1 MDEIIKFLKSMGLG
15 DQEIQK
21 VLRETPVNPEG
32 LTGTNV
38 ATGVFT
44 KTNPKSKEFVKD
56 FPLVVE
62 RIGNPFEVNYY
73 KGKSREETIRM
84 AEDNVKF
91 LENEIKKLAD
101 QLLNKNLQLSEQQ
114 RINLAK
120 NLATKRKIEKD
131 LEDFKTRPE
140 APVVDIKTGET
151 VADVE
156 RLKEKSGLT
165 APPTTDIGR
174 IDLRNK
180 QMLQKAEE
188 FYKSQDEFQKEE
200 VARQALIAKQY
211 EGKGY
216 AGGVFGPSGMY
227 RAVARSFLLDQN
239 AKGKIKLTDD
249 VINNLKDRNYIS
261 GGQPLLYPDPIR
273 IMRLHYGDDV
283 FEKIPLD
290 KIKTGAES
298 EIIGEMSKININ
310 PIKVEAPA
318 TPGGYMTPGEI
329 KANIE
334 ELENIEKMIKRREF
348 RFADMTDQEIK
359 NELEH
364 YGSQK
369 NAFEVA
375 FGYDHPKE
383 YEEYLKS
390 IERKD
395 PKKFAKGG
403 SVESLGL
410 DYLTGVGRNYPGR
423 SNFEK
428 GTIPKMIQFFID
440 KLVDEKNFNRK
451 LLEKTNPKLIKEM
464 YIEKF
469 GKLPSA
475 EEIKEIVN
483 KQLQGKYSMESINK
497 KTGEVTTPKEP
508 VTTAE
513 KVQRYDQ
520 DMVKAADEIFPNYDD
535 PKIAADQIA
544 ESYAQIKLGKNYD
557 DLTSQEQNK
566 IYSQAYDYVM
576 DYNRGV
582 VKSTAPVA
590 SKGISLEEEMN
601 MVLNRYDKSM
611 FIKDAQGMVDVTN
624 PENVQK
630 MALLLK
636 RDYPDLYKRLEAQML
651 EETPMAPTLQEFK
664 KTSPKTYGEFSKKT
678 SRMEELLNFRSGQET
693 FETFD
698 LETYNYLNSKEIGKL
713 LNQLKN
719 PYKILDEEKNLV
731 RTGFTRENFEGTGLK
746 NFEDINFK
754 VDKNQLETYLDD
766 LYNKK
771 QIDEAQTELGDLKD
785 MGREPNAFGGRAGYA
800 EGSDEMGP
808 SPIYQK
814 EYVPSITLDSH
825 DKAPGN
831 MDKYP
836 IKVGNLELGIMGAMS
851 SGKST
856 PNPYVK
862 INTANRD
869 FTARGKYNVP
879 DTGISLLGDI
889 GDVRNRANV
898 NINVPQYN
906 YKENIKD
913 VMRLNPYSVG
923 IEYAPDQNRNI
934 NLRYDDQGN
943 VTLRGEA
950 RFAKGGLGYLVGE

>member
-1 MDEIIKFLKSMGLG
+1 MNEIIKFLKSMGLG

-21 VLRETPVNPEG
+21 VLKETPVNPQG

-44 KTNPKSKEFVKD
+44 KTNPKSKELVKD

-73 KGKSREETIRM
+73 KGKSRDEVIKM
-84 AEDNVKF
+84 ASEHVKF
-91 LENEIKKLAD
+91 LEDEIAKLAD

-120 NLATKRKIEKD
+120 NLETKRRIEKD
-131 LEDFKTRPE
+131 FEAFKTKPE

-151 VADVE
+151 VKDVE
-156 RLKEKSGLT
+156 TLKEKSGLV

-200 VARQALIAKQY
+200 AARQALIAKQY
-211 EGKGY
+211 EGKGFE
-216 AGGVFGPSGMY
+216 GGVFGPSGMY
-227 RAVARSFLLDQN
+227 RSVARNFLLDQH
-239 AKGKIKLTDD
+239 AKGKIKLTDE
-249 VINNLKDRNYIS
+249 VVKNLEERNYIS

-290 KIKTGAES
+290 KIKTGAPS
-298 EIIGEMSKININ
+298 EIIEEMSKIKVN
-310 PIKVEAPA
+310 PVKVEAPS

-334 ELENIEKMIKRREF
+334 ELENIERMIKRRES

-364 YGSQK
+364 YGAQK

-410 DYLTGVGRNYPGR
+410 DYLTGIERDYPGR
-423 SNFEK
+423 SNFKE
-428 GTIPKMIQFFID
+428 GSIPKMVKFFID
-440 KLVDEKNFNRK
+440 KLVEEKNFNRQ
-451 LLEKTNPKLIKEM
+451 LLEKTNPMLVKEM

-475 EEIKEIVN
+475 EELKEIVN
-483 KQLQGKYSMESINK
+483 KQLQGKYSMETVNP
-497 KTGEVTTPKEP
+497 KTGEVTTPTEP

-513 KVQRYDQ
+513 KVKSYDQ
-520 DMVKAADEIFPNYDD
+520 DMAKAADEIFPDYDD

-557 DLTSQEQNK
+557 DLTSKQQNK

-576 DYNRGV
+576 NRKRGMA
-582 VKSTAPVA
+582 KEMN
-590 SKGISLEEEMN
+590 LEQEMN
-601 MVLNRYDKSM
+601 MILNQYDKSM
-611 FIKDAQGMVDVTN
+611 FIKNEQGMVDVTN
-624 PENVQK
+624 PENVRK

-636 RDYPDLYKRLEAQML
+636 RDHPEFYKRLEGEVQTNIL
-651 EETPMAPTLQEFK
+651 ED
-664 KTSPKTYGEFSKKT
+664 
-678 SRMEELLNFRSGQET
+678 
-693 FETFD
+693 FD
-698 LETYNYLNSKEIGKL
+698 VT
-713 LNQLKN
+713 
-719 PYKILDEEKNLV
+719 
-731 RTGFTRENFEGTGLK
+731 
-746 NFEDINFK
+746 
-754 VDKNQLETYLDD
+754 
-766 LYNKK
+766 
-771 QIDEAQTELGDLKD
+771 
-785 MGREPNAFGGRAGYA
+785 GREPNAKGGRIGYA
-800 EGSDEMGP
+800 EGSDGA
-808 SPIYQK
+808 
-814 EYVPSITLDSH
+814 PSITLDTH
-825 DKAPGN
+825 DKAPAN

-836 IKVGNLELGIMGAMS
+836 VKVGNLELGIMGAMS

-862 INTANRD
+862 VNTADRNISV
-869 FTARGKYNVP
+869 RGRYNVP
-879 DTGISLLGDI
+879 DTGVSLVGDI
-889 GDVRNRANV
+889 GDIRMRNTQ

-906 YKENIKD
+906 YKESIRD

-934 NLRYDDQGN
+934 NLRYDNQGN
-943 VTLRGEA
+943 VSLRGEYK
-950 RFAKGGLGYLVGE
+950 FAKGGLGYLMGE

>member
-1 MDEIIKFLKSMGLG
+1 MNEIIKFLKSMGLG

-21 VLRETPVNPEG
+21 VLRETPVNPQG

-44 KTNPKSKEFVKD
+44 KTNPKSKELVKD

-73 KGKSREETIRM
+73 KGKSRDEVIKM
-84 AEDNVKF
+84 ASEHVKF
-91 LENEIKKLAD
+91 LEDEIAKLAD
-101 QLLNKNLQLSEQQ
+101 QLLNKNLQLTEQQ

-120 NLATKRKIEKD
+120 NLETKRRIEKD
-131 LEDFKTRPE
+131 FEAFKTKPE

-151 VADVE
+151 VKDVE
-156 RLKEKSGLT
+156 TLKEKSGLV

-200 VARQALIAKQY
+200 AARQALIAKQY
-211 EGKGY
+211 EGKGFE
-216 AGGVFGPSGMY
+216 GGVFGPSGMY
-227 RAVARSFLLDQN
+227 RSVARNFLLDQN
-239 AKGKIKLTDD
+239 AKGKIKLTDE
-249 VINNLKDRNYIS
+249 VVKNLEERNYIS

-290 KIKTGAES
+290 KIKTGAPS
-298 EIIGEMSKININ
+298 EIIEEMSKIKVN
-310 PIKVEAPA
+310 PVKVEAPA

-334 ELENIEKMIKRREF
+334 ELENIEKMIKRRES

-410 DYLTGVGRNYPGR
+410 DYLTGIERDYPGR
-423 SNFEK
+423 SNFKE
-428 GTIPKMIQFFID
+428 GSIPKMVKFFID
-440 KLVDEKNFNRK
+440 KLVEEKNFNRQ
-451 LLEKTNPKLIKEM
+451 LLEKTNPMLVKEM

-475 EEIKEIVN
+475 EELKEIVN
-483 KQLQGKYSMESINK
+483 KQLQGKYSMETVNP
-497 KTGEVTTPKEP
+497 KTGEVTTPTEP

-513 KVQRYDQ
+513 KVKSYDQ
-520 DMVKAADEIFPNYDD
+520 DMAKAADEIFPDYDD

-557 DLTSQEQNK
+557 DLTSKQQNK

-576 DYNRGV
+576 NRKRGMA
-582 VKSTAPVA
+582 KEMN
-590 SKGISLEEEMN
+590 LEQEMN
-601 MVLNRYDKSM
+601 MILNQYDKSM
-611 FIKDAQGMVDVTN
+611 FIKNEQGMVDVTN
-624 PENVQK
+624 PENVRK

-636 RDYPDLYKRLEAQML
+636 RDHPEFYKRLEGEVQTNIL
-651 EETPMAPTLQEFK
+651 ED
-664 KTSPKTYGEFSKKT
+664 
-678 SRMEELLNFRSGQET
+678 
-693 FETFD
+693 FD
-698 LETYNYLNSKEIGKL
+698 VT
-713 LNQLKN
+713 
-719 PYKILDEEKNLV
+719 
-731 RTGFTRENFEGTGLK
+731 
-746 NFEDINFK
+746 
-754 VDKNQLETYLDD
+754 
-766 LYNKK
+766 
-771 QIDEAQTELGDLKD
+771 
-785 MGREPNAFGGRAGYA
+785 GREPNAKGGRIGYA
-800 EGSDEMGP
+800 EGSDGA
-808 SPIYQK
+808 
-814 EYVPSITLDSH
+814 PSITLDSH
-825 DKAPGN
+825 DKAPAN

-836 IKVGNLELGIMGAMS
+836 VKVGNLELGIIGAMS

-862 INTANRD
+862 VNTADRNISV
-869 FTARGKYNVP
+869 RGRYNVP
-879 DTGISLLGDI
+879 DTGVSLVGDI
-889 GDVRNRANV
+889 GDARMRNTQ

-906 YKENIKD
+906 YKESIRD

-934 NLRYDDQGN
+934 NLRYDNQGN
-943 VTLRGEA
+943 VSLRGEYK
-950 RFAKGGLGYLVGE
+950 FAKGGLGYLMGE

>member
-1 MDEIIKFLKSMGLG
+1 MNEIIKFLKSMGLG

-21 VLRETPVNPEG
+21 VLRETPVNPQG

-44 KTNPKSKEFVKD
+44 KTNPKSKELVKD

-73 KGKSREETIRM
+73 KGKSRDEVIKM
-84 AEDNVKF
+84 ASEHVKF
-91 LENEIKKLAD
+91 LEDEIAKLAD
-101 QLLNKNLQLSEQQ
+101 QLLNKNLQLTEQQ

-120 NLATKRKIEKD
+120 NLETKRRIEKD
-131 LEDFKTRPE
+131 FEAFKTKPE

-151 VADVE
+151 VKDVE
-156 RLKEKSGLT
+156 TLKEKSGLV

-200 VARQALIAKQY
+200 AARQALIAKQY
-211 EGKGY
+211 EGKGFE
-216 AGGVFGPSGMY
+216 GGVFGPSGMY
-227 RAVARSFLLDQN
+227 RSVARNFLLDQN
-239 AKGKIKLTDD
+239 AKGKIKLTDE
-249 VINNLKDRNYIS
+249 VVKNLEERNYIS

-290 KIKTGAES
+290 KIKTGAPS
-298 EIIGEMSKININ
+298 EIIEEMSKIKVD
-310 PIKVEAPA
+310 PVKVEAPA

-334 ELENIEKMIKRREF
+334 ELENIERMIKRRES

-364 YGSQK
+364 YGAQK

-410 DYLTGVGRNYPGR
+410 DYLTGIERDYPGR
-423 SNFEK
+423 SNFKE
-428 GTIPKMIQFFID
+428 GSIPKMVKFFID
-440 KLVDEKNFNRK
+440 KLVEEKNFNRQ
-451 LLEKTNPKLIKEM
+451 LLEKTNPMLVKEM

-475 EEIKEIVN
+475 EELKEIVN
-483 KQLQGKYSMESINK
+483 KQLQGKYSMETVNP

-513 KVQRYDQ
+513 KVKSYDQ
-520 DMVKAADEIFPNYDD
+520 DMVKAADEIFPDYDD

-544 ESYAQIKLGKNYD
+544 ESYAQIKFGKNYD
-557 DLTSQEQNK
+557 DLTSKQQNK

-576 DYNRGV
+576 DRKRG
-582 VKSTAPVA
+582 KTYKQGDPITEENFGSSPFAPSQETLDNLKKA
-590 SKGISLEEEMN
+590 REMTKGMSLEQEMN
-601 MVLNRYDKSM
+601 MILNQYDKSM
-611 FIKDAQGMVDVTN
+611 FIKNEQGMVDVTN
-624 PENVQK
+624 PENVRK

-636 RDYPDLYKRLEAQML
+636 RDHPEFYKRLEGEVQTNIL
-651 EETPMAPTLQEFK
+651 ED
-664 KTSPKTYGEFSKKT
+664 
-678 SRMEELLNFRSGQET
+678 
-693 FETFD
+693 FD
-698 LETYNYLNSKEIGKL
+698 VT
-713 LNQLKN
+713 
-719 PYKILDEEKNLV
+719 
-731 RTGFTRENFEGTGLK
+731 
-746 NFEDINFK
+746 
-754 VDKNQLETYLDD
+754 
-766 LYNKK
+766 
-771 QIDEAQTELGDLKD
+771 
-785 MGREPNAFGGRAGYA
+785 GREPNAKGGIVERENYAFGSLLKIPVSLYTPTGVPLLKEVSIFDFIKDPSFVAQQLSPPVTTPVVRPEDEVLMRYREYINTPKTSQSDLENKYRDLIQKKANGGRIGYA
-800 EGSDEMGP
+800 EGSDGA
-808 SPIYQK
+808 
-814 EYVPSITLDSH
+814 PSITLDTH
-825 DKAPGN
+825 DKAPAN

-836 IKVGNLELGIMGAMS
+836 VKVGNLELGIMGAMS

-862 INTANRD
+862 VNTADRNISL
-869 FTARGKYNVP
+869 RGKYNVP
-879 DTGISLLGDI
+879 DTGVSLLGDV
-889 GDVRNRANV
+889 GDIRSRSRTD
-898 NINVPQYN
+898 IDVPQYN
-906 YKENIKD
+906 YKESIKD
-913 VMRLNPYSVG
+913 VFKMNPYSVG

-934 NLRYDDQGN
+934 NLRYDNQGN
-943 VTLRGEA
+943 VSLRGEYK
-950 RFAKGGLGYLVGE
+950 FAKGGLGYLMGE